1 MLTLSQAAQQLGV
14 TAATLRQQ
22 IHAGHLKG
30 EKIGPIWI
38 ITEAALA
45 TYRLNN
51 HGRIGRPFVGRPG
64 YVDTQHVRV
73 RLLFA
78 PADGRG
84 HDAIWLQ
91 YLRQSFVFDLDLTN
105 PKAFRWTSEP
115 YEDLTPETTPPG
127 GRVIE
132 LWNREHVAREISA
145 RRHDVDALISVDPTF
160 PAPVV
165 TFHDGP
171 VWDATAIERW
181 WATRGAARTS

>member
-22 IHAGHLKG
+22 IHAGQLEA
-30 EKIGPIWI
+30 EKIGPIWVVS
-38 ITEAALA
+38 EAALG

-51 HGRIGRPFVGRPG
+51 HGRIGRPFAGRPG
-64 YVDTQHVRV
+64 YVDTQHVRI

-84 HDAIWLQ
+84 HNAIWLQ

-105 PKAFRWTSEP
+105 AKPFRWTSEP
-115 YEDLTPETTPPG
+115 YEDITLETTSPG

-132 LWNREHVAREISA
+132 LWNREHLAREIGA
-145 RRHDVDALISVDPTF
+145 RQRDVDVLPDLDPTF
-160 PAPVV
+160 PPPVV
-165 TFHDGP
+165 IFHDGP
-171 VWDATAIERW
+171 IWDGTAVERW
-181 WATRGAARTS
+181 WATRDATRTT